1 MPIKKAI
8 KFRLLIKGAKVPSYA
23 HSGDAGFDIYAVS
36 SKLIKKRTHEVI
48 ATGIVSEI
56 SKGWFVSFRDRS
68 GLAAKHG
75 IHVLGGVIDSGYR
88 GEWKVILANFGNKDY
103 KVEKRERIAQGILQP
118 APQAQIKQVKKL
130 SKTQRGKGGFG
141 STGKK

>member
-1 MPIKKAI
+1 MSIKKAI
-8 KFRLLIKGAKVPSYA
+8 KFRLLKKGAKIPSYA

-36 SKLIKKRTHEVI
+36 SKLIKKGTHEII
-48 ATGIVSEI
+48 ATGIASEI

-103 KVEKRERIAQGILQP
+103 KVEKRERIAQGILQS
-118 APQAQIKQVKKL
+118 APHAEIKKVNVL
-130 SKTQRGKGGFG
+130 SETKRGSSGFG